1 VRFRASDV
9 ATATGGRL
17 VGPDVELDGASFDSR
32 SVGPGHLFVALVA
45 ARDGHDFVGAAR
57 DAGAAAA
64 LTSRAV
70 PGGTTIEVADT
81 AAALLQLGSWARSRS
96 TDRVVAITG
105 SVGKTSTKDLAAAA
119 IGTQLRVWANE
130 RSFNNEQGLP
140 VTILGAPD
148 DTDVLVLEMGMRGFG
163 EIARLCEVARP
174 AVGVVTSV
182 GHSHTERVGGIEG
195 VAIAKR
201 ELVETLP
208 SHGTAVL
215 NADDPNVADMRAHT
229 AASVVTFGAS
239 PIADVRIADLRL
251 DALARPLFAL
261 ATPWGTVDV
270 QCGASGAHMASNAA
284 AALAV
289 AGALGVDLGT
299 AAGALREA
307 RVSSSRMDLRRNAS
321 GAIVIDD
328 AYNANPTSMR
338 AALAALAAIDARR
351 RIAVLGVM
359 AELDD
364 AASAHRDITALVRDL
379 GIELVAVGT
388 DLYGVEPTDRPAAVI
403 GELGSGDA
411 VLVKASRV
419 AGLDRLAAELLGE
432 ERVGR

>member
-1 VRFRASDV
+1 
-9 ATATGGRL
+9 
-17 VGPDVELDGASFDSR
+17 VEA
-32 SVGPGHLFVALVA
+32 
-45 ARDGHDFVGAAR
+45 
-57 DAGAAAA
+57 
-64 LTSRAV
+64 
-70 PGGTTIEVADT
+70 
-81 AAALLQLGSWARSRS
+81 
-96 TDRVVAITG
+96 
-105 SVGKTSTKDLAAAA
+105 
-119 IGTQLRVWANE
+119 
-130 RSFNNEQGLP
+130 
-140 VTILGAPD
+140 
-148 DTDVLVLEMGMRGFG
+148 
-163 EIARLCEVARP
+163 
-174 AVGVVTSV
+174 
-182 GHSHTERVGGIEG
+182 
-195 VAIAKR
+195 
-201 ELVETLP
+201 LP